1 MLGIFLL
8 HRCQESIAA
17 GFKAALFLI
26 LALFATSAAAR
37 DKPNIVFILADD
49 MGYGELSSYNPADH
63 TQELRAGPATCGFDS
78 FFAMHA
84 SLVLPSCFYIHG
96 DKATMTPSNN
106 IEANNKHQRGYS
118 NSPEIVTGLS
128 KSLKMTLSNKAGS
141 IRK

>member
-49 MGYGELSSYNPADH
+49 MGYGELSSYNPA
-63 TQELRAGPATCGFDS
+63 
-78 FFAMHA
+78 
-84 SLVLPSCFYIHG
+84 
-96 DKATMTPSNN
+96 
-106 IEANNKHQRGYS
+106 
-118 NSPEIVTGLS
+118 
-128 KSLKMTLSNKAGS
+128 
-141 IRK
+141 